1 MASLFTSWLLALVLG
16 ARHATEPD
24 HVVAVSTLIADQ
36 PNARRATLLG
46 AVWGIGHS
54 ISLLAVGGVLLLLRL
69 EMPERIEVMFEL
81 AVAMMLV
88 LLGTLSILRALR
100 LGRQGKHHV
109 HAHRHVQHVHA
120 GPTDHVHVGAWSLA
134 KRPLVIGLVHGLA
147 GSGALVAL
155 AMANMPSLSSGLIYM
170 LFFGV
175 GSVVGMALLTG
186 LAGLPLRQVSRNHR
200 YQVALGVLAGTLS
213 ISAALVFAWPLLR
226 QF

>member
-54 ISLLAVGGVLLLLRL
+54 ISLLLVGGVLLLLRL
-69 EMPERIEVMFEL
+69 ELPATVEMTFEL
-81 AVAMMLV
+81 VVATMLIV
-88 LLGTLSILRALR
+88 LGTLSIVRALR
-100 LGRQGKHHV
+100 LGREGEHRAHAHGHV
-109 HAHRHVQHVHA
+109 HHAHA
-120 GPTDHVHVGAWSLA
+120 APADHVHVGAWSLA
-134 KRPLVIGLVHGLA
+134 KRPLLIGLVHGLA

-155 AMANMPSLSSGLIYM
+155 AMANMPSLSSGLVYM

-175 GSVVGMALLTG
+175 GSVMGMALLTG
-186 LAGLPLRQVSRNHR
+186 LAGLPLRQVSRNRR
-200 YQVALGVLAGTLS
+200 YQAALGVLAGSLS
-213 ISAALVFAWPLLR
+213 ISAACVFAWPILSQL
-226 QF
+226 